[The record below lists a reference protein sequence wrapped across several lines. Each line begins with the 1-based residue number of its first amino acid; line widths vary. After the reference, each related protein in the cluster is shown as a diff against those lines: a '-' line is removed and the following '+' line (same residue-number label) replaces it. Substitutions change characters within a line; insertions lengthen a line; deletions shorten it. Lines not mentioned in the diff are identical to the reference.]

1 MQSQIVRAGA
11 IPAGIVRMDM
21 LRINLKQLEAF
32 TATAEYG
39 SFTRAAEELYLT
51 QSTVSAHI
59 LALEEAMG
67 VQLILRGARRKL
79 TLTEEGRRVYGA
91 ARDILDRCRLL
102 QDPMAAEGRVELSVG
117 ASTVPA
123 QYLLPGLLSG
133 FLQRHGESRFLLRR
147 GDSAQVHGLL
157 SQGEVRIG
165 VVGAAPDRRTFTCQ
179 TLCEDRLVLVTAP
192 TQRFQALKARGACGR
207 DLLDEPFIIREETS
221 GTRQAAETYWRKHGI
236 LPEKLHIVACMDNPE
251 AIRRSVAGGMGV
263 SVMSE
268 LSVREEAE
276 AGRLLTFELDEEGF
290 SRRIYLV
297 WRRDVSLSRT
307 EQAFVGY
314 LRSELKR

>member
-1 MQSQIVRAGA
+1 
-11 IPAGIVRMDM
+11 M

-32 TATAEYG
+32 AATVEYG
-39 SFTRAAEELYLT
+39 SFTKAAEELYLT

-59 LALEEAMG
+59 LSLEETLG
-67 VQLILRGARRKL
+67 LQLILRGARRKL

-102 QDPMAAEGRVELSVG
+102 QDPEDGAERVELSVG
-117 ASTVPA
+117 ASTAPA

-157 SQGEVRIG
+157 RQGEVRIG
-165 VVGAAPDRRTFTCQ
+165 VVGIAMDRRTFAYQ
-179 TLCEDRLVLVTAP
+179 TLCEDRLVLATAA
-192 TQRFQALKARGACGR
+192 TERFRKLKARGATGR
-207 DLLDEPFIIREETS
+207 DLLDEPFIVREETS
-221 GTRQAAETYWRKHGI
+221 GTRQAAESYWRGQGVS
-236 LPEKLHIVACMDNPE
+236 PEKLQIVACMDNPE
-251 AIRRSVAGGMGV
+251 AIRRSVAEGMGV

-276 AGRLLTFELDEEGF
+276 AGRLLTFQLDEVGF

-307 EQAFVGY
+307 EQAFVNY
-314 LRSELKR
+314 LRAELKK

>member
-1 MQSQIVRAGA
+1 
-11 IPAGIVRMDM
+11 M
-21 LRINLKQLEAF
+21 LKINLKQLEAF

-59 LALEEAMG
+59 LALEETLG

-102 QDPMAAEGRVELSVG
+102 QDPSAETERVELSVG

-133 FLQRHGESRFLLRR
+133 FLQRHAESRFLLRR
-147 GDSAQVHGLL
+147 GDSAQVHTLL
-157 SQGEVRIG
+157 NQGEVRIG
-165 VVGAAPDRRTFTCQ
+165 VVGAALDRRAFVYQ
-179 TLCEDRLVLVTAP
+179 TLCEDRLVLVTAA
-192 TQRFQALKARGACGR
+192 TERFRALKARGVCGR
-207 DLLDEPFIIREETS
+207 DLLDEPFIVREETS
-221 GTRQAAETYWRKHGI
+221 GTRQAAEGFGRKHGI
-236 LPEKLHIVACMDNPE
+236 LPEKLRVVADMDNPE
-251 AIRRSVAGGMGV
+251 AIRRSVAEGMGV

-276 AGRLLTFELDEEGF
+276 AGKLLTFEMDEDGF

-314 LRSELKR
+314 LRAELKK